1 MSVALVT
8 GASGGFGRE
17 VVRHLL
23 MAGYDVVAH
32 YNSADEDALMSEFTA
47 YSGSVFCLRADL
59 RNKDDITRM
68 VGRIGE
74 RYDSLSA
81 VVNAAGIT
89 RDSLLLK
96 CSMEDWD
103 DVIGVNL
110 SGTYHVIK
118 ATLPLL
124 ISSGD
129 AHVINV
135 SSISGVKGGVGQ
147 CAYSASKAALLGLTY
162 ALARELAEINIR
174 VNALL
179 PGYMETSMGLANP
192 RAIQVA
198 KQQSPLHCLS
208 SVQEAAAFIC
218 WMLKSR
224 RITGQV
230 FTLDSRIL

>member
-8 GASGGFGRE
+8 GASGGLGGE

-23 MAGYDVVAH
+23 VAGYDVVAH
-32 YNSADEDALMSEFTA
+32 YNSADEEALMREFTA
-47 YSGSVFCLRADL
+47 YSGSVSCLRADL
-59 RNKDDITRM
+59 RNKDDIARM
-68 VGRIGE
+68 IGHIGE
-74 RYDSLSA
+74 RYYSLSA

-89 RDSLLLK
+89 RDSLLVK
-96 CSMEDWD
+96 CSTEDWD

-118 ATLPLL
+118 ASLPLL
-124 ISSGD
+124 INSGD

-135 SSISGVKGGVGQ
+135 SSISGVKGVVGQ

-162 ALARELAEINIR
+162 TLAKELAEVNVR

-179 PGYMETSMGLANP
+179 PGYMETTMGLANP
-192 RAIQVA
+192 QALQRATE
-198 KQQSPLHCLS
+198 QSLLHCPA
-208 SVQEAAAFIC
+208 SVQDAATFVC
-218 WMLKSR
+218 WMLR
-224 RITGQV
+224 TQRITGQV